1 MLYTFTFTQHTHIYR
16 ISTYLHND
24 TQRRDKFIQTSLP
37 RAGVTA
43 YSPSE
48 QLQDAGG
55 GGDRGQQGHRP
66 RRGQEAVQGVP
77 RRGLPHLQ
85 VRGRLPS
92 ALLVVLQKVP
102 SEFHPKVRN
111 HGEGPY

>member
-24 TQRRDKFIQTSLP
+24 RPSGEISLSSLP

-92 ALLVVLQKVP
+92 DLLVTSVCSSASKSSIRIP
-102 SEFHPKVRN
+102 SE
-111 HGEGPY
+111 GS